1 MISITSVSHQYGAE
15 RAITF
20 ADWQVNNGEQW
31 LLLGQS
37 GSGKTTLLH
46 ILTGL
51 LKPTAGEIKINDTNL
66 YALSSKK
73 LDEFRGQHIGIVFQK
88 PHLIKSL
95 NISENLILAQSFA
108 GLPTDKNRIEEVLAS
123 LDMAHKKNAYPQELS
138 QGQLQR
144 VTIARAV
151 INKPT
156 LLIADEPTS
165 SLDDKNAEAVLA
177 LLKEQSELNKATL
190 VVATHDKRVKDAF
203 NLTYSLS

>member
-1 MISITSVSHQYGAE
+1 MISITSVSHQYSTEQAL
-15 RAITF
+15 TF

-51 LKPTAGEIKINDTNL
+51 LKPTNGEIKIDNTNL

-95 NISENLILAQSFA
+95 SITENLILAQSFA
-108 GLPTDKNRIEEVLAS
+108 GLPTNKNRIEEVLAS

-190 VVATHDKRVKDAF
+190 VVATHDKRVKVSF
-203 NLTYSLS
+203 NLTYSL

>member
-1 MISITSVSHQYGAE
+1 MISITSVSHQYSAE
-15 RAITF
+15 QALTF

-66 YALSSKK
+66 YSLSSKK

-95 NISENLILAQSFA
+95 NITENLILAQSFA

-203 NLTYSLS
+203 TQTYSLS

>member
-1 MISITSVSHQYGAE
+1 M
-15 RAITF
+15 
-20 ADWQVNNGEQW
+20 
-31 LLLGQS
+31 
-37 GSGKTTLLH
+37 
-46 ILTGL
+46 
-51 LKPTAGEIKINDTNL
+51 
-66 YALSSKK
+66 
-73 LDEFRGQHIGIVFQK
+73 
-88 PHLIKSL
+88 IKSL
-95 NISENLILAQSFA
+95 NITENLILAQTFA
-108 GLPTDKNRIEEVLAS
+108 GLTTNKVRIEEVLAS

-177 LLKEQSELNKATL
+177 LLKEQSELNQATL

-203 NLTYSLS
+203 NLTYDLS

>member
-15 RAITF
+15 QALKF
-20 ADWQVNNGEQW
+20 ADWKVNDGEQW

-51 LKPTAGEIKINDTNL
+51 LKPTGGEIKINETDL

-95 NISENLILAQSFA
+95 NITENLLIAQSFA
-108 GLPTDKNRIEEVLAS
+108 GLATDKNRIEEVLAS

>member
-1 MISITSVSHQYGAE
+1 MISITSVSHQYGLSPAL
-15 RAITF
+15 TF

-66 YALSSKK
+66 YTLSSKQ

-95 NISENLILAQSFA
+95 NITENLILAQSFA
-108 GLPTDKNRIEEVLAS
+108 GLSTDKNRIEEVLAS

>member
-1 MISITSVSHQYGAE
+1 MISTTSVSHQYGTGQ
-15 RAITF
+15 AIRF

-51 LKPTAGEIKINDTNL
+51 LQPTAGEIKINDTNL
-66 YALSSKK
+66 YTLSSKK
-73 LDEFRGQHIGIVFQK
+73 LDEFRGQHIGIIFQK

-95 NISENLILAQSFA
+95 NITENLMLAQSFA
-108 GLPTDKNRIEEVLAS
+108 GLSADKNRIEEVLLS

-203 NLTYSLS
+203 NLTYSLA

>member
-1 MISITSVSHQYGAE
+1 MISITSVSHQYGASQ
-15 RAITF
+15 AITF

-51 LKPTAGEIKINDTNL
+51 LKPTAGEIKINDANL
-66 YALSSKK
+66 YSLSSKR
-73 LDEFRGQHIGIVFQK
+73 LDEFRGQHIGIIFQK

-95 NISENLILAQSFA
+95 NISENLMLAQSFA
-108 GLPTDKNRIEEVLAS
+108 GLSTDKNRIEEVLAS
-123 LDMAHKKNAYPQELS
+123 LDMAHRKNAYPQELS

>member
-1 MISITSVSHQYGAE
+1 MISITSVSHRYGTGQAL
-15 RAITF
+15 TF

-51 LKPTAGEIKINDTNL
+51 LEPTSGEIKINDTNL
-66 YALSSKK
+66 YSLSSKK

-95 NISENLILAQSFA
+95 NITENLFLAQSFA

-123 LDMAHKKNAYPQELS
+123 LAMAHKKNAYPQELS

>member
-1 MISITSVSHQYGAE
+1 MISIKSVSHQYGADQ
-15 RAITF
+15 ALKF

-51 LKPTAGEIKINDTNL
+51 LKPTDGEIKINDTNL
-66 YALSSKK
+66 YELSSKK

-95 NISENLILAQSFA
+95 SISENLLLAQSFA
-108 GLPTDKNRIEEVLAS
+108 GLSTDKNRIEEVLAS

>member
-1 MISITSVSHQYGAE
+1 MISIQSISHQYKDGP
-15 RAITF
+15 AIEF
-20 ADWQVNNGEQW
+20 VDWQVQTNEQW

-51 LKPTAGEIKINDTNL
+51 LAPKEGKVMINDVDL
-66 YALSSKK
+66 YDLSAKK
-73 LDEFRGQHIGIVFQK
+73 LDAFRGQHIGIVFQK

-95 NISENLILAQSFA
+95 NVTENLMLAQSFA
-108 GLPTDKNRIEEVLAS
+108 CLATDQQRITEVLTS
-123 LDMAHKKNAYPQELS
+123 LDVLDKKDAYPHQLS
-138 QGQLQR
+138 GGELQR
-144 VTIARAV
+144 VAIARAV

-156 LLIADEPTS
+156 LLIADEPTA

-177 LLKEQSELNKATL
+177 LLREQSVINHATL

-203 NLTYSLS
+203 NLTYNLG

>member
-1 MISITSVSHQYGAE
+1 MIEIKSVSHQYGDE
-15 RAITF
+15 QAIIF

-51 LKPTAGEIKINDTNL
+51 LKPAAGEIKINDTNL

-108 GLPTDKNRIEEVLAS
+108 GLATDKNRIEEVLAS